1 MEIENRE
8 QQEAA
13 DPRRN
18 RYIVYTKR
26 DTAAMR
32 TFVKFTNRVRHP
44 RVGMNMFI
52 VGVMLVALPIVNK
65 GVGQAGVVISYAM
78 GGLLLFIALFRTDI
92 SVSMMKKS
100 PELKENEELTYLF
113 GNTGIR
119 VERNGTIE
127 NMGYYKDVYRVWEDE
142 RHFYVGLESEDLLIL
157 PKTSF
162 REGDVQE
169 FRDFILDK
177 SGASFKWQPVNPV
190 NIVKNIWMN
199 IQMKA
204 AAVGQEKQDK

>member
-1 MEIENRE
+1 MDIDNKE
-8 QQEAA
+8 QQEAS

-26 DTAAMR
+26 DTATMS

-44 RVGMNMFI
+44 RMGMNMFI
-52 VGVMLVALPIVNK
+52 VGAMLVALPIVNK
-65 GVGQAGVVISYAM
+65 GIGQAGAVISYVM
-78 GGLLLFIALFRTDI
+78 GTLLLFIALFRTSI

-100 PELKENEELTYLF
+100 SEVKENEELTYLF

-142 RHFYVGLESEDLLIL
+142 RHFYIGMESEDLLIL
-157 PKTSF
+157 PKDSF
-162 REGDVQE
+162 REGDVKE

-177 SGASFKWQPVNPV
+177 SGASFKWQPANPV

-199 IQMKA
+199 IQMKVA
-204 AAVGQEKQDK
+204 MVGQESQDK